1 MKNILAVLVVSA
13 VVLAGCTTRQV
24 VENTGDAALGTTKLI
39 VRGAIGAG
47 KLAVRGTVAGVRK
60 LTAPEAGFKA
70 GQEVCVSQSGDIVG
84 RVDVINGQR
93 VCTLIPA
100 TR

>member
-1 MKNILAVLVVSA
+1 MKKISAALVVSA
-13 VVLAGCTTRQV
+13 VALSACTTRQV

-60 LTAPEAGFKA
+60 LSAPEAGFKA
-70 GQEVCVSQSGDIVG
+70 GQEVCVTRSGEVVG
-84 RVDVINGQR
+84 RVDIIDGQR
-93 VCTLIPA
+93 VCTLTA
-100 TR
+100 VGG